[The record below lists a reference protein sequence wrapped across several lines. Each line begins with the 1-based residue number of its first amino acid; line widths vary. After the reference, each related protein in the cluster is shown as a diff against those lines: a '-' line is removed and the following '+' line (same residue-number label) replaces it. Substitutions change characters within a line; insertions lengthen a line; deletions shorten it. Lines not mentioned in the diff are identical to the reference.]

1 MTSYD
6 WLLIFLGAGLIVIFT
21 LERLVRGLFALF
33 AVWSATL
40 AAAVL
45 YREVSFRIQAI
56 TGPNTTLNH
65 GLVFVTLLLVVFVV
79 GYVLTRLAFPVTKLP
94 KIGILDHLMG
104 FLLGVIVVVLLVSL
118 LINSMGVM
126 VMERWTTNDEG
137 WLSLR
142 ASYLGSGLRPF
153 TSRVLAIYAWA
164 FVPFFRGLPPV
175 LLPQ

>member
-21 LERLVRGLFALF
+21 FEGLVRALFALF
-33 AVWSATL
+33 SVWSATL
-40 AAAVL
+40 AGAVL
-45 YREVSFRIQAI
+45 YREATFRLQAV

-65 GLVFVTLLLVVFVV
+65 GILFDILLIIVLVV
-79 GYVLTRLAFPVTKLP
+79 GYIAIRLAFPVTKLP

-104 FLLGVIVVVLLVSL
+104 MLLGAMVAILLISLLV
-118 LINSMGVM
+118 NSMGVM
-126 VMERWTTNDEG
+126 VMERWVTDDES
-137 WLSLR
+137 WQSLR
-142 ASYLGSGLRPF
+142 TAYLGSGLRPF
-153 TSRVLAIYAWA
+153 TSQVLGIYGWA